1 MSMSVIDLEE
11 LQRFRNSLDAANK
24 ELVNTRKK
32 LTQVVEESRKFWKDE
47 QRALFEA
54 KFSTLT
60 LPMQTFERKA
70 NEYCDWADR
79 KQAAGRTYL
88 GRNR

>member
-1 MSMSVIDLEE
+1 MTISVIDLEE
-11 LQRFRNSLDAANK
+11 LKRFHASLEAANK
-24 ELVNTRKK
+24 ELANTRKK
-32 LTQVVEESRKFWKDE
+32 LTQVVEESRSFWKDE

-70 NEYCDWADR
+70 KDYCEWAER
-79 KQAAGRTYL
+79 KHAAGHIYI